1 MGSFSDWTLKAALL
15 NTSRTIA
22 DGVTPMRTN
31 RYIKTFA
38 LTAAMAITR
47 LCFAADL
54 SGDWVGQTTGP
65 FDSQY
70 TAQYKHVI
78 LKADGAKLSGTWG
91 ADMLSG
97 TVTGSKAELTLTD
110 ATGKQS
116 GTLTGTLH
124 GEEFSGKGSVVPVR
138 RNAGGSMAPVQP
150 PVEVTWKLTRAVK
163 PPATA
168 HTYDFEPNVAYGTYS
183 AAEPPNLHIFPG
195 DTVNTRTMDQARD
208 TNIIRHGTGGDANI
222 GPFYIEG
229 ALPGDTLVV
238 HLIKIRTNK
247 LIGRQGSR
255 FNQYAVTPAYNQAAK
270 YDLAFNG
277 NWEQYPDQGIAKL
290 PPSPG
295 LPHLTIPLKP
305 MLGCISVA
313 PPGEEQYGGT
323 DLGVFGG
330 NMDYNDNAQGTT
342 LYFPVFHPGALLG
355 FGDAHGAMGDGEVV
369 GTGLETSVDVT
380 FTVELIKGYATS
392 QVRAENKDYLI
403 SFGVSGSVPDS
414 IQLATTQLAEWV
426 KHDYNLN
433 DSEVALLF
441 GDVLKYDITELVDPH
456 FNVVAKV
463 PKSVLATLNK

>member
-1 MGSFSDWTLKAALL
+1 MISNRLIKVFTLA
-15 NTSRTIA
+15 
-22 DGVTPMRTN
+22 
-31 RYIKTFA
+31 
-38 LTAAMAITR
+38 AAMAITR
-47 LCFAADL
+47 LCVAADL
-54 SGDWVGQTTGP
+54 TGDWVGQLSGP

-70 TAQYKHVI
+70 TAQYNHVD
-78 LKADGAKLSGTWG
+78 LKASGTKLNGMWGAYTLAGTMTGAKVDIS
-91 ADMLSG
+91 
-97 TVTGSKAELTLTD
+97 LTD
-110 ATGKQS
+110 ASGKPM
-116 GTLTGTLH
+116 GTLTGEMS
-124 GEEFSGKGSVVPVR
+124 GDGFSGTGSVVPAR
-138 RNAGGSMAPVQP
+138 RLGGGGGGMGMVQP
-150 PVEVTWKLTRAVK
+150 PTEVTWKLTRAAT
-163 PPATA
+163 PPSAP

-208 TNIIRHGTGGDANI
+208 TNIIRHGSGGDANI
-222 GPFYIEG
+222 GPFYVEG

-238 HLIKIRTNK
+238 HLIKLRTNK
-247 LIGRQGSR
+247 PIGRQGSR
-255 FNQYAVTPAYNQAAK
+255 FNQYAVTQAYQLSAQ
-270 YDLAFNG
+270 YDPSFDGSWL
-277 NWEQYPDQGIAKL
+277 QDPDKGIATL
-290 PPSPG
+290 PASPG

-313 PPGEEQYGGT
+313 PPGEEQWGGT
-323 DLGVFGG
+323 ELGPFGG

-355 FGDAHGAMGDGEVV
+355 MGDAHGAMGDGEVV

-380 FTVELIKGYATS
+380 FSVDVIRNYASS
-392 QVRAENKDYLI
+392 QVRAETADYLI
-403 SFGVSGSVPDS
+403 SFGVSGSVPES

-426 KHDYNLN
+426 KHDYKLN